1 MTTSWYM
8 FAIIFFSGL
17 VTLIIRIVPFI
28 MITRIQLSEKVVK
41 WLSYISITLF
51 TALVVDAMIKQPSHG
66 LGFTINLSFVI
77 ITIPTI
83 VVAFISRSL
92 TITVVTGIVL
102 MAGLRLFF

>member
-41 WLSYISITLF
+41 
-51 TALVVDAMIKQPSHG
+51 
-66 LGFTINLSFVI
+66 
-77 ITIPTI
+77 
-83 VVAFISRSL
+83 
-92 TITVVTGIVL
+92 
-102 MAGLRLFF
+102 